1 MRSQEPTRRGAR
13 PAAFADER
21 GFTLPELLVVVL
33 IIGILAAISLTV
45 FLRQQQTGHDGSAK
59 AAARELVT
67 HGRELQR
74 REERL
79 PRLRHVG
86 RARAH
91 GPELWAS
98 GPGDVEVTATTTNT
112 YTVRA
117 HSRSGNWFEISRASG
132 GMEHACGPA
141 GVGGCHADSTW

>member
-45 FLRQQQTGHDGSAK
+45 FLRQEQTGHDGSAK

-67 HGRELQR
+67 MVETCNTDKNDYRGCDTSAAL
-74 REERL
+74 
-79 PRLRHVG
+79 
-86 RARAH
+86 
-91 GPELWAS
+91 GPTGLSLGS
-98 GPGDVEVTATTTNT
+98 GDGDVEVTATAKDT

-117 HSRSGNWFEISRASG
+117 HSRAAGHWFEISRVSG
-132 GMEHACGPA
+132 GMDHACGPP
-141 GVGGCHADSTW
+141 GVGGCHGDSTW